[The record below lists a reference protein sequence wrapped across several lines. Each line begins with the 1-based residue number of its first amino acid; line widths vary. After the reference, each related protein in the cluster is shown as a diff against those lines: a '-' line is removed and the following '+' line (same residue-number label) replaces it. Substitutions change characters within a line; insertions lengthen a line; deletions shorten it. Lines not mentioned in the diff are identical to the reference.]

1 MTKRVKQGSLLGIL
15 VVLFLLL
22 VLRAK
27 PASPPEA
34 VAPAAARVSAPAP
47 RAATADAEGPAPRA
61 FGRRP
66 ETRVVSPDEIPDID
80 VSAFSRRPEGTATV
94 SRDLFKFKEPPPPP
108 KPKPRPA
115 PIVLGDGR
123 FIGPPLPP
131 PPPPKPQPPAIA
143 FQFTG
148 TFGTSKA
155 PVAAIVEGD
164 RLTLVRRGDVVDGK
178 FVIRHVG
185 YESLDVG
192 FVGFPESEVRRIPI
206 SPGK

>member
-1 MTKRVKQGSLLGIL
+1 MSKRVKQGALLGIL

-22 VLRAK
+22 VLRAN
-27 PASPPEA
+27 PAAPPA
-34 VAPAAARVSAPAP
+34 NSRPAAAAPTPRPAAPDTEAPAP
-47 RAATADAEGPAPRA
+47 RG

-66 ETRVVSPDEIPDID
+66 EARPVAPDEIPDID
-80 VSAFSRRPEGTATV
+80 VSAFSRRPDGSATV

-108 KPKPRPA
+108 PPKPRPVYIA
-115 PIVLGDGR
+115 AGDPR
-123 FIGPPLPP
+123 FIGPPIPP

-148 TFGTSKA
+148 TFGTPKE

-164 RLTLVRRGDVVDGK
+164 KLTLARRGDVVDGK

>member
-27 PASPPEA
+27 PAAPPES
-34 VAPAAARVSAPAP
+34 VAPAAARVSAAAP

-115 PIVLGDGR
+115 PVVLGDGR
-123 FIGPPLPP
+123 FIGPPPPP

-178 FVIRHVG
+178 FIIRHVG